1 MRYQI
6 WYSGDFAKRV
16 SFEICGH
23 GYPIFRS
30 NKIHIDCQHGW
41 FSKLGIPS
49 LNPWKPRLISIFWQM
64 TFSILQYICIDLSD
78 VLLIWNMSLTFLV
91 TQVGP
96 DTVSKRLKRFT
107 VPVSTFLLWKIFK
120 KIFRKGFC
128 TLSWSLYG
136 SPWCFMPNL
145 TGQWKNNQ
153 VSIIFLLLQ
162 ILLTNISLQLEH
174 QTEWESNL
182 LWKGVGEAIVN
193 EDQVGIASNIYLTKN
208 RSSSDHESLQKSD

>member
-120 KIFRKGFC
+120 KKYLGKVFVHFHDHYMKAPDALC
-128 TLSWSLYG
+128 QTLQG
-136 SPWCFMPNL
+136 SER
-145 TGQWKNNQ
+145 TIKYQ
-153 VSIIFLLLQ
+153 
-162 ILLTNISLQLEH
+162 
-174 QTEWESNL
+174 
-182 LWKGVGEAIVN
+182 
-193 EDQVGIASNIYLTKN
+193 
-208 RSSSDHESLQKSD
+208 